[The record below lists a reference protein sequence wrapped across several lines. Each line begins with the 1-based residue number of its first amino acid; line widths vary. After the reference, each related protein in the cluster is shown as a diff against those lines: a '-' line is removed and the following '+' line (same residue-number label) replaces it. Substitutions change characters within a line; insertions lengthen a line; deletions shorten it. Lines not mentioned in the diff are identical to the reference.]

1 MKYKLIPM
9 KDGKVDLSINEL
21 SEMLEKAY
29 NDGYKDGKEAMPKA
43 DIFEPADWV
52 YKPDIDMFKVHY
64 ENPTAVWCDDNYKS
78 TTTAD
83 TTTEYKEENSTFTKI
98 IEDLLKK

>member
-21 SEMLEKAY
+21 SEMLENAY

-43 DIFEPADWV
+43 DIFEPTDWT
-52 YKPDIDMFKVHY
+52 YKPS
-64 ENPTAVWCDDNYKS
+64 S
-78 TTTAD
+78 TTASPYYNDYAVINSKTYNTCTGNND
-83 TTTEYKEENSTFTKI
+83 TTAEYKGEISISTKI